1 MLLKEIER
9 LITIE
14 SYEDLEVLA
23 ANDAFIKEC
32 DNTTI
37 EIEDVGYGFKLR
49 KECSKGVYDSDIV
62 ELNMTYYSNFK
73 KLDMGANYLVS
84 STKRAVE
91 IIQGQMLIHGTTL
104 DEFSEM
110 LPDGTVSLRVLVD
123 TFRRNNEDKS

>member
-9 LITIE
+9 RITIE

-32 DNTTI
+32 DNITI

-49 KECSKGVYDSDIV
+49 KECSTGHYGVELV
-62 ELNMTYYSNFK
+62 ELNMTYYSNLK
-73 KLDMGANYLVS
+73 KLDMGANYVAPN
-84 STKRAVE
+84 TKRAVE

-104 DEFSEM
+104 NEFSEM
-110 LPDGTVSLRVLVD
+110 LPDGTVSLRELVD